1 MVDNPALCFERCPL
15 RPTCVNGWQAW
26 SVAQIRAPLHGYAM
40 DKPADYAHFEALKRT
55 WVGANPEATAAQYD
69 AAMQHFAN
77 LCGV

>member
-1 MVDNPALCFERCPL
+1 MVDNPAPSFESCPL
-15 RPTCVNGWQAW
+15 CPRCLNGWPAW
-26 SVAQIRAPLHGYAM
+26 SVAPIRAPLHGYAM
-40 DKPADYAHFEALKRT
+40 DKLTDYARFEALKRA